1 MTMQSRASLPRDE
14 AGPAGHGPR
23 SSPEQP
29 WRSGAEQSGQSPGP
43 GWLLGRGRQR
53 PRKTASPPHVHSPSS
68 KQSCGA
74 CAQPRSARAIAA
86 QVAAAGQHQNRGH
99 SRTNNGPAAHPGPS
113 ACAGRAEGLASR
125 RCGTARGQVKLA
137 PAPSQPAP
145 PGEAGGRAECP
156 PPPPRTRSRP
166 GAQRRRNRRLH
177 LLGLPWG
184 RRPAR
189 RLRFI
194 NECRGGN

>member
-99 SRTNNGPAAHPGPS
+99 SRTNNRRAAHPGPLR
-113 ACAGRAEGLASR
+113 APAGRKGWRAGAAAQPAGRSSSLRHLPGPRLPERPEGGRSVPPAAPHTLP
-125 RCGTARGQVKLA
+125 AR
-137 PAPSQPAP
+137 SPAP
-145 PGEAGGRAECP
+145 PQPEAASARAAVGEAAGSP
-156 PPPPRTRSRP
+156 P
-166 GAQRRRNRRLH
+166 AVH
-177 LLGLPWG
+177 K
-184 RRPAR
+184 
-189 RLRFI
+189 
-194 NECRGGN
+194 